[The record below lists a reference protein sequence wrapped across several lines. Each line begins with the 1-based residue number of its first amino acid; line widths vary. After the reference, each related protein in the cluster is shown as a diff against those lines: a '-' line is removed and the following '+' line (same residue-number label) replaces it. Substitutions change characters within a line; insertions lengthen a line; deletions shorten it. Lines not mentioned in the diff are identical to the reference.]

1 MLRDRH
7 LRWKRII
14 PLFIVSSLFMPA
26 GFPAGSSA
34 AQQRIEQ
41 PVRQSID
48 TRQATQKEEE
58 QWRLEK
64 ERLVARFEQL
74 QEKEKQLTTQKKAL
88 NRQIASART
97 RINAKEKQLADIKE
111 ISSQIL
117 PFINEIF
124 NALKAQVSDGHPFLT
139 DERQGRIH
147 RLESVMADPDVDI
160 SEKYRKIMEALLVE
174 AEYGFTIEAYQETIT
189 IDGQAMLADIFR
201 LGRISLFYQSLDRKR
216 CGFYNT
222 ATSSWQDLDTAHNPV
237 IQTAIDIAAKRR
249 PIELL
254 TLPVG
259 RMVAQ

>member
-1 MLRDRH
+1 MCR
-7 LRWKRII
+7 KKII
-14 PLFIVSSLFMPA
+14 QLLIGGSLLILAGLPAQSSI
-26 GFPAGSSA
+26 
-34 AQQRIEQ
+34 AQQPIEQ

-48 TRQATQKEEE
+48 IRQATQKAEE

-74 QEKEKQLTTQKKAL
+74 QQKEKGLTDQKNEL
-88 NRQIASART
+88 NHQIESARE
-97 RINAKEKQLADIKE
+97 RISAKEKQLIDIEE
-111 ISSQIL
+111 ISSQIP
-117 PFINEIF
+117 PFINELF
-124 NALKAQVSDGHPFLT
+124 NALKSQVTEGQPFLM
-139 DERQGRIH
+139 DERQGRIQ
-147 RLESVMADPDVDI
+147 RLESVVTDPDVDI

-174 AEYGFTIEAYQETIT
+174 AEYGFTIEAYQETVT
-189 IDGQAMLADIFR
+189 IDGQALLADIFR

-222 ATSSWQDLDTAHNPV
+222 ADGVWQDLDTAHNMT
-237 IQTAIDIAAKRR
+237 IQTAIDIASKRR